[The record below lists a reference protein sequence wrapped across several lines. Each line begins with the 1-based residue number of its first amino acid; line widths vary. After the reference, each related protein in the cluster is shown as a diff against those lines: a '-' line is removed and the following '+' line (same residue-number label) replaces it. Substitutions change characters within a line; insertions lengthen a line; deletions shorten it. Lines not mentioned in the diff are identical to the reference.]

1 MWYIYGTWDICICD
15 THISHIYLW
24 PGVIISIVN
33 TEEEYDFIP
42 YVYYVTLVYVTSTD
56 GWYRT
61 PLQYSRQWWW
71 RLVIYTYGI
80 YECHI
85 YICPMCHICD
95 TYTSIPYVYSVTHIQ
110 LFHMYIMSH
119 LYIYGT
125 WDLCI
130 CDTRMSHM
138 YIWLFRT
145 QKNWWWRVVICIC
158 RIYGCHIYV
167 YFMCRICMT
176 VLYTYIHDE
185 YKWDEAGPFLYI
197 YTCVYKY
204 IDMYMHRDIYLYA
217 YTYRYIYTC
226 MYIYIHIYI

>member
-1 MWYIYGTWDICICD
+1 MYTCIYYGGTCWVMCGGASI
-15 THISHIYLW
+15 THAMSVYVYRHTIYRH
-24 PGVIISIVN
+24 
-33 TEEEYDFIP
+33 TYA
-42 YVYYVTLVYVTSTD
+42 YYVT
-56 GWYRT
+56 
-61 PLQYSRQWWW
+61 Q
-71 RLVIYTYGI
+71 
-80 YECHI
+80 
-85 YICPMCHICD
+85 
-95 TYTSIPYVYSVTHIQ
+95 IQ
-110 LFHMYIMSH
+110 LFHMYIMWH

-125 WDLCI
+125 RDLCI

-176 VLYTYIHDE
+176 VAYTYIHDE